1 MKMIVFKLLA
11 YRYSE
16 CPIFLPSKKSLD
28 AIIGHNIK
36 LEEPLVSVGT
46 IFLLAISL

>member
-1 MKMIVFKLLA
+1 MEMIVFKLLA
-11 YRYSE
+11 YMYSE

-36 LEEPLVSVGT
+36 LEGPLVSVGKY
-46 IFLLAISL
+46 FYL